1 MHIADQ
7 KDSHYMLRAIELA
20 RLGQGS
26 VSPNPVVGC
35 VIVEN
40 DEIVGEGWHRKF
52 GEAHAEVNA
61 VDAVHDKS
69 RLKRSTVYVTLEPCS
84 HFGKTPPCAD
94 MLIREGV
101 KKVVVAVLDPNP
113 LVAGKGMSKLKAA
126 GIEIITDVLADE
138 ARTMNRRFLT
148 FFEKQRPH
156 IILKW
161 AETSDGFIARENYD
175 SKWIS
180 DEYSRQL
187 VHKWRSE
194 EDAILVGANT
204 VRYDDPQLNVRQWTG
219 RNPLRIVL
227 DRQLR
232 LSDEFAIFRDGQ
244 PTLVYNTLKNSL
256 NHHVEFVQ
264 VTEHDFIHHVVED
277 LYKRKV
283 HSILVEGGSQI
294 LQAFISAGLW
304 DEARVFVSQAR
315 FENGIQA
322 PNMQQHPDRIEDLQN
337 DKLKLYT
344 R

>member
-1 MHIADQ
+1 
-7 KDSHYMLRAIELA
+7 
-20 RLGQGS
+20 
-26 VSPNPVVGC
+26 
-35 VIVEN
+35 
-40 DEIVGEGWHRKF
+40 
-52 GEAHAEVNA
+52 
-61 VDAVHDKS
+61 
-69 RLKRSTVYVTLEPCS
+69 
-84 HFGKTPPCAD
+84 

-264 VTEHDFIHHVVED
+264 VAEHDFIHHVVED

-304 DEARVFVSQAR
+304 DEARVFVSQTK

-337 DKLKLYT
+337 DTLKVYT